1 VGTPTD
7 KIKHKKMKILMV
19 LTSHSELGNTG
30 KKTGFWVEEFAAPYY
45 VFVDA
50 GATVTIASP
59 LGGQPP
65 VDPASEAAEAQTDAT
80 KRFYKDFEAID
91 KVAYSI
97 KLSEIKEADYDGV
110 FYPGGHGP
118 LWDLTN
124 DADSIKLIEDF
135 WKNKKPVAAVCHAP
149 SVLLNVQEANGDAF
163 VKDKGVTGFTNSEE
177 EAVQLTD
184 VVPFLLEDELI
195 KKGGLYSK
203 KEDWKSYVVKDGMLI
218 TGQNPASSEE
228 AAKEMVKVLD
238 R

>member
-1 VGTPTD
+1 MQ
-7 KIKHKKMKILMV
+7 KMKILMV

-30 KKTGFWVEEFAAPYY
+30 KKTGFWVEEFAAPYF
-45 VFVDA
+45 VFMDA

-65 VDPASEAAEAQTDAT
+65 VDPASETPQAQTDAT
-80 KRFYKDFEAID
+80 KRFYKNFEAIE

-97 KLSEIKEADYDGV
+97 KLSDIKEVDYDGI

-135 WKNKKPVAAVCHAP
+135 WKNKKPIAAVCHAP
-149 SVLLNVQEANGDAF
+149 SVLLNVQEGNGDPF
-163 VKDKGVTGFTNSEE
+163 VKNKGITGFTNSEE
-177 EAVQLTD
+177 EAVQLAE

-218 TGQNPASSEE
+218 TGQNPASSED
-228 AAKEMVKVLD
+228 AAKEMVKILD
-238 R
+238 RQD